1 MGKWTHPQGWVA
13 LVVGVYAAL
22 SPIWT
27 THPTGNKAL
36 WTMIVLGVVTAVLA
50 LLSLADLGR
59 VISDG
64 LIALMGVLFIISP
77 FVMSFTV
84 GDGYKALA
92 WTAWIVGIVALVAG
106 AWDAQVTRTQQQAGH
121 NMVTGH

>member
-1 MGKWTHPQGWVA
+1 MGKWTHPQGWAA

-27 THPTGNKAL
+27 THPSGNKAL
-36 WTMIVLGVVTAVLA
+36 WTMVVLGVVTAALA
-50 LLSLADLGR
+50 LLSLADVGR
-59 VISDG
+59 VVSDW

-77 FVMSFTV
+77 WVMSFTV
-84 GDGYKALA
+84 GAGYAAFA

-106 AWDAQVTRTQQQAGH
+106 AWDVQVTRTEQHAGH
-121 NMVTGH
+121 LVTGH

>member
-1 MGKWTHPQGWVA
+1 MGKWTHPQGWAA

-27 THPTGNKAL
+27 AHPSGNKAL
-36 WTMIVLGVVTAVLA
+36 YTMIVLGAVTAVLA
-50 LLSLADLGR
+50 LLSLADVGR
-59 VISDG
+59 VVSDG

-77 FVMSFTV
+77 WVMAFTV
-84 GDGYKALA
+84 ADGFTAFA

-106 AWDAQVTRTQQQAGH
+106 AWDVQVARTQEQTGR
-121 NMVTGH
+121 MVTGH

>member
-1 MGKWTHPQGWVA
+1 MSKWTHPQGLAA

-27 THPTGNKAL
+27 THPSGNKAL
-36 WTMIVLGVVTAVLA
+36 YTMIVLGVVTAVLA
-50 LLSLADLGR
+50 LISLAYPGR
-59 VISDG
+59 VVSDG

-77 FVMSFTV
+77 WVMSFTV
-84 GDGYKALA
+84 GAGYAAFA

-121 NMVTGH
+121 MVTGH